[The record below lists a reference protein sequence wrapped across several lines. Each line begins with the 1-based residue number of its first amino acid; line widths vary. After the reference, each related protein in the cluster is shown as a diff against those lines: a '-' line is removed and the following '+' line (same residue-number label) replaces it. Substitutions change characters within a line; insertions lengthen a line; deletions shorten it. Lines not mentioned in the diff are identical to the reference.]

1 VALGPIHLHIADVL
15 TAVPANIGV
24 EAGMVVLTE
33 DEAPYRSLRI
43 IIGQPEANAIH
54 AGWHGAVPGRPSTW
68 DLFVSTVALL
78 DGRLDRVV
86 ITAVHEERHY
96 FAHIEL
102 EQGGER
108 RILACR
114 PSDAI
119 ALAVRGYNVDIMA
132 EPSVLDAAGVMP
144 DGTKPGPVAT
154 PDDEPASLLAEREAA
169 LAAREA
175 ELAERER
182 LIAVREQDTQVI
194 DDPAA
199 GPASQ
204 EEATSS
210 VGDAEDAAAQ
220 EGTPADAAS
229 GGGAMG
235 VALSVPVGELLSPPP
250 GPRPDALD
258 GQSNRA
264 APGPALVPDSAA
276 GGGEPANPDVGR

>member
-1 VALGPIHLHIADVL
+1 
-15 TAVPANIGV
+15 
-24 EAGMVVLTE
+24 MVVLTE

-78 DGRLDRVV
+78 EGRLDRVV

-119 ALAVRGYNVDIMA
+119 ALAVRGYNVDILA

-144 DGTKPGPVAT
+144 DGTKPGPVST
-154 PDDEPASLLAEREAA
+154 PGEEPASLFAEREAA

-182 LIAVREQDTQVI
+182 LIAVREQDGQLT
-194 DDPAA
+194 DEPPAA
-199 GPASQ
+199 PSS
-204 EEATSS
+204 EEQATSS
-210 VGDAEDAAAQ
+210 VGDAPAAAQ
-220 EGTPADAAS
+220 EAAPADS
-229 GGGAMG
+229 GLGGGAIG
-235 VALSVPVGELLSPPP
+235 VALRVPVGEVLTPPD
-250 GPRPDALD
+250 GPKPDTVEGQPNLGETGSVPVPEPAVGGAEHGNPDA
-258 GQSNRA
+258 
-264 APGPALVPDSAA
+264 
-276 GGGEPANPDVGR
+276 GR

>member
-1 VALGPIHLHIADVL
+1 MATDPIHLHIADVL

-78 DGRLDRVV
+78 EGRLDRVV

-119 ALAVRGYNVDIMA
+119 ALAVRGYNVDILA

-144 DGTKPGPVAT
+144 DGTKPGPVTT
-154 PDDEPASLLAEREAA
+154 PGDEPASLLAEREAA

-182 LIAVREQDTQVI
+182 LIAVREHDTQVTGEP
-194 DDPAA
+194 PAA
-199 GPASQ
+199 PAS
-204 EEATSS
+204 EEQATSS
-210 VGDAEDAAAQ
+210 VGDAPQPAVQ
-220 EGTPADAAS
+220 EEAPADAGS
-229 GGGAMG
+229 GGGALGAALG
-235 VALSVPVGELLSPPP
+235 VPVAEALTPPQGPQTDTVEGQPNLGETGSVPVP
-250 GPRPDALD
+250 
-258 GQSNRA
+258 
-264 APGPALVPDSAA
+264 
-276 GGGEPANPDVGR
+276 EPAVGGAEHGHPDVGR